1 MEKIEAT
8 GRTLEE
14 AIALAAHT
22 LGVAEDGIEYEVVEE
37 GAKGFLGMG
46 QQPTLINAWVK
57 AEPAE
62 EAPAAPGNH
71 TEAVCAL
78 LTEILTAMGLN
89 VECEI
94 TEDNDEEIDVSVSGE
109 DTALLIG
116 KQGTTLEALQYIVS
130 IAVNRAYPPRRVII
144 DAGGYKKKHNASLV
158 EAAKKYAD
166 KVKEYQQEAELAPQP
181 ARDRRIIHMALADDP
196 EVYTYSEGV
205 GRDRHVVISPR
216 KAE

>member
-14 AIALAAHT
+14 AIAVAAHN

-57 AEPAE
+57 EE
-62 EAPAAPGNH
+62 EAPETAPAASDATH
-71 TEAVCAL
+71 TEAVCNL
-78 LTEILTAMGLN
+78 LTEILTAMGMN

-94 TEDNDEEIDVSVSGE
+94 TEDNEEEIDVSVSGE

-116 KQGTTLEALQYIVS
+116 KQGTTLEALQYLVS
-130 IAVNRAYPPRRVII
+130 IAVNRNHPSRRVII
-144 DAGGYKKKHNASLV
+144 DAGGYKKKHNDSLIA
-158 EAAKKYAD
+158 AAKKYAD
-166 KVKEYQQEAELAPQP
+166 RVKEYGQEAELAPQP
-181 ARDRRIIHMALADDP
+181 ARDRRVIHMALADDP
-196 EVYTYSEGV
+196 DVYTYSEGV
-205 GRDRHVVISPR
+205 GRDRHVVISP
-216 KAE
+216 K